1 MGGTGSSRLSGLFIS
16 FEGAEGC
23 GKSTQLGRLA
33 GRLRSLGYEVR
44 ELREPGGTVLGEELR
59 QILKRRS
66 GSAGMTPEAELL
78 LMNAAR
84 AQLVREV
91 IRPALGRGEVVLCD
105 RFYHSS
111 MAYQGWGRQ
120 LDLRWVRTVI
130 DFAVGDTR
138 PELTLLFAL
147 AAEVGVARRRQR
159 EHQEGAEPDRFE
171 VEGDAFFQRV
181 ADGFQAMAVD
191 EPERF
196 RVIDAGGSVG
206 NVEAAVWDQVR
217 PRLGEPG
224 GGVSQ

>member
-1 MGGTGSSRLSGLFIS
+1 M
-16 FEGAEGC
+16 
-23 GKSTQLGRLA
+23 
-33 GRLRSLGYEVR
+33 
-44 ELREPGGTVLGEELR
+44 REPGGTVLGEELR

-91 IRPALGRGEVVLCD
+91 IRPALDRGAVVLCD

-111 MAYQGWGRQ
+111 LAYQGWGRQ

-138 PELTLLFAL
+138 PDMTLLFAL
-147 AAEVGVARRRQR
+147 APEVSVARRRHR
-159 EHQEGAEPDRFE
+159 ERQQGVEPDRFE

-181 ADGFQAMAVD
+181 SEGFGALAA
-191 EPERF
+191 EEAGRF
-196 RVIDAGGSVG
+196 RVIDAGGPVEE
-206 NVEAAVWDQVR
+206 VEALVWNQVGAAV
-217 PRLGEPG
+217 GSAG
-224 GGVSQ
+224 GGVSG

>member
-1 MGGTGSSRLSGLFIS
+1 MGR
-16 FEGAEGC
+16 
-23 GKSTQLGRLA
+23 
-33 GRLRSLGYEVR
+33 EVC

-66 GSAGMTPEAELL
+66 GSVGMTPEAELL

-91 IRPALGRGEVVLCD
+91 IRPALNRGAVVLCD

-111 MAYQGWGRQ
+111 LAYQGWGRQ

-138 PELTLLFAL
+138 PDVTLLFEL
-147 AAEVGVARRRQR
+147 APEVGVTRRRHR
-159 EHQEGAEPDRFE
+159 ERQQGVGPDRFE

-181 ADGFQAMAVD
+181 SEGFRALAA
-191 EPERF
+191 EEAGRF
-196 RVIDAGGSVG
+196 RVIDAGGT
-206 NVEAAVWDQVR
+206 VEEVALLVWNQVAAAT
-217 PRLGEPG
+217 GAAG
-224 GGVSQ
+224 GGVSG